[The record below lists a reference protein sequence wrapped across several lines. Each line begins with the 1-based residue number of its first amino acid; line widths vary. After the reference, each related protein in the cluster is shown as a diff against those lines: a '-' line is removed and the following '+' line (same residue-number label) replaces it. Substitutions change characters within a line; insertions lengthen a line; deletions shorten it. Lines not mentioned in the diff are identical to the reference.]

1 MARRKRN
8 PWTTYA
14 FDVSRLGLEAS
25 MVIGLRLARLAAG
38 GPVAALEA
46 QRMVAEKSAAALEA
60 QVAYA
65 TALAT
70 GGGEHAHGKALA
82 CYTRRVRA
90 NRKRLMRP

>member
-8 PWTTYA
+8 PWTSYA
-14 FDVSRLGLEAS
+14 FDASRLGLESS

-38 GPVAALEA
+38 GPAALLEA

-60 QVAYA
+60 QLAYA

-70 GGGEHAHGKALA
+70 GGGEGAHGKALA

-90 NRKRLMRP
+90 NRRRLTRP